1 MITKLRPI
9 RMTARR
15 SSGTAAGSWLQYR
28 PSLRIVFSTARF
40 GLVTAVVVAAGVALA
55 TSLPNTKNAPIIH
68 PVEAVKAVSGVIATP
83 IKESVTTAN
92 KTSAGSEIPD
102 EPYEAPA
109 PALTPVS
116 TPAPAPARTA
126 TPTPARAAAPASV
139 PAATPTPA
147 PAAAPASVPAATPTP
162 APAAA
167 PPPSSEA
174 PPASTPAPDPAP
186 APAAAPPLSS
196 EPAPPAPSDTS
207 APATSPAP
215 ASEPVSSPASQNP
228 PSDNTAPPP
237 NTSDPNGAGSGPCT
251 AQNCI
256 NGAPADATPKGD
268 MVPHK

>member
-1 MITKLRPI
+1 MVTKLRPM
-9 RMTARR
+9 RMTGRR
-15 SSGTAAGSWLQYR
+15 SSGTAAGSWLQGR
-28 PSLRIVFSTARF
+28 PSLRIAFSTARF

-109 PALTPVS
+109 PAPTPVS

-126 TPTPARAAAPASV
+126 TPTPARTAAPASVPAATPTPAPASV

-147 PAAAPASVPAATPTP
+147 PAAAPA
-162 APAAA
+162 
-167 PPPSSEA
+167 PSSEA
-174 PPASTPAPDPAP
+174 PPAPTPAPDPAP

-228 PSDNTAPPP
+228 PSDNTVPPA

-268 MVPHK
+268 MVPQK

>member
-1 MITKLRPI
+1 
-9 RMTARR
+9 MTARR

-109 PALTPVS
+109 PAPTPVS

-162 APAAA
+162 AP
-167 PPPSSEA
+167 
-174 PPASTPAPDPAP
+174 
-186 APAAAPPLSS
+186 
-196 EPAPPAPSDTS
+196 PAPSDTS

-237 NTSDPNGAGSGPCT
+237 NTSDPNGA
-251 AQNCI
+251 
-256 NGAPADATPKGD
+256 
-268 MVPHK
+268 

>member
-92 KTSAGSEIPD
+92 RTSAGSEIPD

-109 PALTPVS
+109 PAPTPIS

-167 PPPSSEA
+167 PPPSSE
-174 PPASTPAPDPAP
+174 
-186 APAAAPPLSS
+186 
-196 EPAPPAPSDTS
+196 PAPPAPSDTS

-237 NTSDPNGAGSGPCT
+237 NTSAPNGAGSGPCT

>member
-109 PALTPVS
+109 PAPTPVS

-126 TPTPARAAAPASV
+126 TPTPAR
-139 PAATPTPA
+139 
-147 PAAAPASVPAATPTP
+147 AAAPASVPAATPTP

-228 PSDNTAPPP
+228 PSDNTVPPA

>member
-1 MITKLRPI
+1 MVTKLRPI
-9 RMTARR
+9 RMSGRR

-55 TSLPNTKNAPIIH
+55 TSLPNSKNAPIIH

-109 PALTPVS
+109 PAPTPVS
-116 TPAPAPARTA
+116 TPSPAPARTA
-126 TPTPARAAAPASV
+126 TSTPARAAD
-139 PAATPTPA
+139 PA
-147 PAAAPASVPAATPTP
+147 PVPAATPTP

-174 PPASTPAPDPAP
+174 PPATTPAPDPAP
-186 APAAAPPLSS
+186 APAAAPPPSS

-237 NTSDPNGAGSGPCT
+237 NTSAPTGAAGSGPCT

>member
-109 PALTPVS
+109 PAPTPVS

-126 TPTPARAAAPASV
+126 TPTPARGADPASV

-147 PAAAPASVPAATPTP
+147 PAAAPA
-162 APAAA
+162 
-167 PPPSSEA
+167 PSSEA
-174 PPASTPAPDPAP
+174 PPAPTPAPDPAP

-228 PSDNTAPPP
+228 PSDNTVPPA

-268 MVPHK
+268 MVPQK

>member
-1 MITKLRPI
+1 MVTKLRPM
-9 RMTARR
+9 RMTGRR
-15 SSGTAAGSWLQYR
+15 SSGTVAGSRLQDR
-28 PSLRIVFSTARF
+28 PSLRIAFSTARF

-55 TSLPNTKNAPIIH
+55 TSLPNTKNAPVIH

-109 PALTPVS
+109 PAPTPVS

-126 TPTPARAAAPASV
+126 TPTPARTAAPASV

-147 PAAAPASVPAATPTP
+147 PAAAPA
-162 APAAA
+162 
-167 PPPSSEA
+167 PSSEA
-174 PPASTPAPDPAP
+174 PPAQTPAPDPAP

-196 EPAPPAPSDTS
+196 EPASPAPSDTS

-228 PSDNTAPPP
+228 PSDNTAPPA
-237 NTSDPNGAGSGPCT
+237 NTRDPNGAGSGPCT

-256 NGAPADATPKGD
+256 NGAPANVTPKGD
-268 MVPHK
+268 MVPQK